1 MSNYVPLTKG
11 IGQTAKDI
19 KGSFTNFGNSKFVT
33 GSKEFLN
40 SNSLVAKIAFLL
52 LVVIVFVLFLRLG
65 TSLVTWIMAPT
76 RSPKLVKGI
85 LSGRKSKVISQDP
98 KDKHSVTILRSRN
111 QTDGIEFTWSVWLF
125 IENLKDEGK
134 YKHIFHKGN
143 DAIQTSGDR
152 NGMNYPNNAPGLYL
166 GKDPNNINS
175 LVIAMNTYDP
185 SVTSTAPDMN
195 EIVIVNDIP
204 LNKWFNVMIR
214 VDGRNLDTYINGTIV
229 NRHVLRGVAKQNYGD
244 VYVNMNGGFEG
255 MLSDLWYHDYGLN
268 ASEIQ
273 TIVNDGPDMTM
284 DKSMD
289 IYPPYLSLKW
299 YFSQ

>member
-65 TSLVTWIMAPT
+65 TSLVTWVMSPT

-85 LSGRKSKVISQDP
+85 LNGRKSKIISQDP

-125 IENLKDEGK
+125 I
-134 YKHIFHKGN
+134 
-143 DAIQTSGDR
+143 
-152 NGMNYPNNAPGLYL
+152 
-166 GKDPNNINS
+166 
-175 LVIAMNTYDP
+175 
-185 SVTSTAPDMN
+185 
-195 EIVIVNDIP
+195 
-204 LNKWFNVMIR
+204 
-214 VDGRNLDTYINGTIV
+214 
-229 NRHVLRGVAKQNYGD
+229 
-244 VYVNMNGGFEG
+244 
-255 MLSDLWYHDYGLN
+255 
-268 ASEIQ
+268 
-273 TIVNDGPDMTM
+273 
-284 DKSMD
+284 
-289 IYPPYLSLKW
+289 
-299 YFSQ
+299 